1 VTSTTAT
8 AGERRAEALRQAA
21 QAKRQ
26 AAVTRADTAIR
37 KLIKNQQEINFRS
50 VARAAGVSLDF
61 LYRND
66 DLRKRIEK
74 LRAQQDRRPVP
85 EPGAADA
92 DGSDIV
98 HILTGRLRQERD
110 ERRTAV
116 SQLEEQLAAG
126 HGELLRLRRL
136 LQQHGISTA

>member
-1 VTSTTAT
+1 MTSTTAT
-8 AGERRAEALRQAA
+8 AGGRRADALRQAA

-37 KLIKNQQEINFRS
+37 KLIKNQQDINFRS

-61 LYRND
+61 LYGNE

-74 LRAQQDRRPVP
+74 LRTQQGKRPTLGSVP
-85 EPGAADA
+85 EPADR
-92 DGSDIV
+92 SDIV
-98 HILTGRLRQERD
+98 HILTAKLCQER
-110 ERRTAV
+110 ETRRTAV
-116 SQLEEQLAAG
+116 SQIEEQLAAA